1 MFEEIITVTFLI
13 FPVTWFIGYFVHI
26 FIARKGVNKELGY
39 FSPIVNAL
47 TFIGVV
53 VHEVSHRITCIIV
66 GMPARGFSVSL
77 RDRFG
82 RVNPHGH
89 VIPDR
94 LYQSTFLQGLLV
106 SIAPLLIG
114 TWLVY
119 FSLMVAFSPL
129 FEPIYRIIAV
139 VFCIS
144 VLLAITPSQSDI
156 RLIGTIYLND
166 PEYSLYQIFLV
177 ALSFLALW
185 VSVEILHWYFPLE
198 YLYYFFLIVCYYAF
212 KYLFKGIRLV
222 YSKIT
227 IKKEKYKPK
236 RFRHFARRRF
246 RPRRIRREEGRR

>member
-1 MFEEIITVTFLI
+1 MFEEIIRVTILI
-13 FPVTWFIGYFVHI
+13 FPLMGVIGYFVHI
-26 FIARKGVNKELGY
+26 FISKKAFNKELGY
-39 FSPIVNAL
+39 FSPIINILA
-47 TFIGVV
+47 FIGVA
-53 VHEVSHRITCIIV
+53 VHEFSHQITCIIV
-66 GMPARGFSVSL
+66 GMPTKGFSVAF

-94 LYQSTFLQGLLV
+94 LYQSTLMQILLV
-106 SIAPLLIG
+106 SLAPLLIG

-129 FEPIYRIIAV
+129 FEPIYRIVAV

-144 VLLAITPSQSDI
+144 VILAITPSTPDI
-156 RLIGTIYLND
+156 RLIGTVYKND

-177 ALSFLALW
+177 ALFFLALW
-185 VSVEILHWYFPLE
+185 ASVDILHWYFPLE
-198 YLYYFFLIVCYYAF
+198 YLYYFFLILCYYAF
-212 KYLFKGIRLV
+212 KYIFKGIRLV

-236 RFRHFARRRF
+236 RFRRFARRRF
-246 RPRRIRREEGRR
+246 RPRRIRFEEVGR